1 MSFSFDPPIERE
13 FQLVLIA
20 PVLKNSS
27 VRGHW
32 REAAAL
38 LKILPINDFVSF
50 PCNDNYASHFSVSQ
64 NRGRIWLYGGPAEC
78 GKLFIVTLWQVV
90 RDDLLNPFSDSL
102 AFIPC
107 GDRAV
112 FQLTSSKT

>member
-1 MSFSFDPPIERE
+1 MASSFDPPIERE

-32 REAAAL
+32 REVAAL

-64 NRGRIWLYGGPAEC
+64 NRGRIWLYCVPAEC
-78 GKLFIVTLWQVV
+78 GKLFIVTSRPGRSSELGQ
-90 RDDLLNPFSDSL
+90 PSL
-102 AFIPC
+102 ASIPC
-107 GDRAV
+107 GDRAA